1 MKANILYGLVISIG
15 IYILIALITFLI
27 KQELNLE
34 LIKMVAFGVAIVLF
48 ISAFP
53 LYKTLYHGSRV
64 ANPTYTVYIPPDE
77 HHQQK
82 LQNEYESSLKKPK
95 STLGGI
101 FVWAAILI
109 IIFTMLLT
117 VLF

>member
-1 MKANILYGLVISIG
+1 MRNIFYGLVISIG
-15 IYILIALITFLI
+15 IYILIGLITFLI
-27 KQELNLE
+27 TREFPLE
-34 LIKMVAFGVAIVLF
+34 IIKMIAFGVAIVLF

-64 ANPTYTVYIPPDE
+64 ANPTYTAYTPPDE

-82 LQNEYESSLKKPK
+82 IQNDYESYLKKTK

-101 FVWAAILI
+101 FIWAATLI